1 MFGIRKPRSIFQ
13 HWAKLRAYVPPLG
26 ERHTICNWVREA
38 DDYDE
43 AYPSTAPYVDMQRY
57 GELLGLLPDKVVQNL
72 ERARLSR
79 DGRVPMLKAGLGYE
93 ELLASVT
100 VDGTPIASSATEAF
114 LFPALLVPPNY
125 LQPGGIPG
133 RTLRLQGR
141 GRGTTLTTSATM
153 TFKVGAALTNV
164 IPTTTWCVSGAIIAD
179 AAAQTATMW
188 EVEAHVVVRSVGSA
202 GTVFAMGDSDTAWQR
217 FTSAAAGDKQL
228 NFMGSAGAA
237 TPSTATCDMTVAQYL
252 SLTGKWSLS
261 TAYSITGHIFLL
273 EALN

>member
-1 MFGIRKPRSIFQ
+1 MFRSTLFR
-13 HWAKLRAYVPPLG
+13 HWRKLRTRIPELG
-26 ERHTICNWVREA
+26 ERHTLCNWVQE
-38 DDYDE
+38 E
-43 AYPSTAPYVDMQRY
+43 EGPPTFVEMQRY
-57 GELLGLLPDKVVQNL
+57 SELLGLLPDKIVANL

-79 DGRVPMLKAGLGYE
+79 DGRAPMIKAGLGYE
-93 ELLASVT
+93 ELLASVI
-100 VDGTPIASSATEAF
+100 VDGTAIASSATEAF
-114 LFPALLVPPNY
+114 LFPALMFPANY

-133 RTLRLQGR
+133 RTLRFQAR

-153 TFKVGAALTNV
+153 TFKLGSALTNV

-188 EVEAHVVVRSVGSA
+188 EVEAGATVRSVGSA
-202 GTVFAMGDSDTAWQR
+202 GTVFAMGDADTAWQR

-237 TPSTATCDMTVAQYL
+237 TPSTATVDMTVDQYV

-261 TAYSITGHIFLL
+261 TAYSITGHRFIV
-273 EALN
+273 ESLN